1 MRGEIYN
8 IDDKKI
14 FAFGGASCHDIPE
27 GILNMEDEEK
37 IEEYDNRHAGYQIKN
52 YNR

>member
-27 GILNMEDEEK
+27 GILN
-37 IEEYDNRHAGYQIKN
+37 IEMKKKSKN
-52 YNR
+52 MIIDMQGTK